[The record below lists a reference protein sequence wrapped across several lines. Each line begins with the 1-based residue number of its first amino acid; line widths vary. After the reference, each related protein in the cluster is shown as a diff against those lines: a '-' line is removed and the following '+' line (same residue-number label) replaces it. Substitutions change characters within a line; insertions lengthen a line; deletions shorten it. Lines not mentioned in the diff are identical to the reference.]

1 MNRKIFLTIS
11 SHKNSK
17 TTHFYFNSIIT
28 RPHVTQSPFSL
39 PMPPK
44 WVTKHQHTI
53 TLPFSN
59 IKNIHEIFT
68 ASLVHQSPVSRLI
81 YTLHQVT
88 LHRIF
93 LTSRSTQSSPAI
105 SLAFSR
111 VCFHPRYY
119 SKTTPAGG
127 NLNLTSRNEWL
138 WQVSARPSEFSVFS
152 TPVLYG

>member
-1 MNRKIFLTIS
+1 MNRKIFWTIA
-11 SHKNSK
+11 SHKNRK
-17 TTHFYFNSIIT
+17 TTHFNFNSIIT

-39 PMPPK
+39 PMSPK

-68 ASLVHQSPVSRLI
+68 VHQSPFSRLI

-88 LHRIF
+88 LHRTF

-105 SLAFSR
+105 SRA
-111 VCFHPRYY
+111 CFHPRYH
-119 SKTTPAGG
+119 SKTTPTGS
-127 NLNLTSRNEWL
+127 NLNLTSRNAWL
-138 WQVSARPSEFSVFS
+138 
-152 TPVLYG
+152 